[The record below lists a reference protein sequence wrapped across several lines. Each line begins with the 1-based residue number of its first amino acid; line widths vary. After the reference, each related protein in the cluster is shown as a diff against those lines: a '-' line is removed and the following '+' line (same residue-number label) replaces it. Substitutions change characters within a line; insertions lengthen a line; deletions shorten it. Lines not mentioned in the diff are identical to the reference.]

1 MLGREPTMNS
11 LEQDIENALESVLF
25 CVCSQCKQILLS
37 WFTRRSKDQQLHT
50 VSKKLSDLL
59 GELSSAETKLSIAQT
74 DLDTKKNECQGMR
87 MRAVHNGERC

>member
-25 CVCSQCKQILLS
+25 CECPQYKQILFI
-37 WFTRRSKDQQLHT
+37 WFTCRSKDQQLHT
-50 VSKKLSDLL
+50 VSEKLSDLL
-59 GELSSAETKLSIAQT
+59 GKLSSAETKLSIAQT

-87 MRAVHNGERC
+87 MRAVYNGEHC